1 MECILHIYTCYCINI
16 QQINES
22 SSFNIKLLMNRPLLI
37 LNFSPSLG
45 SIVRHYLARQ
55 VTAYGLSQLWE
66 VTHDVQSETNDVFI
80 WEILFTSVRKG
91 LRCYISIENYCITN
105 SIDEIYRSLISGI
118 RHQDFYTWYI
128 TEIMVSKTRNV
139 LNTWDVAG
147 LIQIDESLIDSV
159 EQVFQRKEIKQTT
172 NMSDL
177 KIDLSRVTVKDI
189 HAAII
194 ARKIIEIKNHHFGRY
209 WNFQIFRLYMLA
221 VSFVIDYSL
230 QVPIQTAQSTFVY
243 NWNDHCWPWMVAMT
257 DIWFFTKQVHL
268 LQRFE
273 YEADRGAVEL
283 MVRAGYNPKGML
295 WLLEYQTQ
303 RETVT
308 ERWLE
313 VLFGTTGGWFYPT
326 SLTRRRQLALLKSTL
341 RGLLL

>member
-1 MECILHIYTCYCINI
+1 
-16 QQINES
+16 
-22 SSFNIKLLMNRPLLI
+22 MNRAI
-37 LNFSPSLG
+37 LSFSFSLG
-45 SIVRHYLARQ
+45 SIVHHYLARQ
-55 VTAYGLSQLWE
+55 VHAYGLTQLWE
-66 VTHDVQSETNDVFI
+66 VTHDVQSETNTIFI
-80 WEILFTSVRKG
+80 WESLFAPVWNVYIRCIL
-91 LRCYISIENYCITN
+91 IENYDLTY
-105 SIDEIYRSLISGI
+105 SIGGIYLSLIRQL
-118 RHQDFYTWYI
+118 RHKALDT
-128 TEIMVSKTRNV
+128 TEIMVLKTRNV
-139 LNTWDVAG
+139 LDSCAVVG

-172 NMSDL
+172 IMSEL
-177 KIDLSRVTVKDI
+177 KIDLSMVTARDI

-194 ARKIIEIKNHHFGRY
+194 ARKIIEINNHHFGRY
-209 WNFQIFRLYMLA
+209 WNFQIFRLSMLA
-221 VSFVIDYSL
+221 LSFFIECNL

-243 NWNDHCWPWMVAMT
+243 HWNNHCWPWIAAIT
-257 DIWFFTKQVHL
+257 DIWLFTEQVRL
-268 LQRFE
+268 SQRFE